1 MTQLFL
7 DVDGVLA
14 DFDGGVVRLTG
25 LTPEQLEAQRGRGGF
40 WKALARAEG
49 FYANL
54 DPLPGA
60 EDMVEQLRHL
70 KPILLTGLPLG
81 KWAAPQKRKWAQR
94 HFPDLKIVTC
104 MARDKWRYARPGDV
118 LVDDREKARNPWVE
132 QGKGR
137 FVLHRSPETTLEE
150 LSWIFPSV
158 SAP

>member
-14 DFDGGVVRLTG
+14 DFDGGVVRITG
-25 LTPEQLEAQRGRGGF
+25 LPPEELEKQRGRGGF

-60 EDMVEQLRHL
+60 PQMVEQLRHL
-70 KPILLTGLPLG
+70 EPILLTGLPLG
-81 KWAAPQKRKWAQR
+81 KWAAPQKRKWAKQ

-132 QGKGR
+132 KGKGR

-158 SAP
+158 STA